1 MKGFQK
7 KDHVVAIVPAAGL
20 GKRFGPGKNKS
31 LQTLGGK
38 PVVIW
43 SLEALES
50 VLEIVEII
58 PVLKAEDMEQGQQ
71 LFEKYNLSKIKRIA
85 AGGKERQDSVYN
97 GLKLIDDDSCFVL
110 IHDGVRP
117 LIEKELIENAINVLI
132 NPSSPPLVKG
142 DQVGFNGFDGVILGV
157 PLKDTIKEARD
168 GIIKKT
174 LRRDSLWAIQTPQ
187 VFLYRKLL
195 DAYDQAMK
203 EGLYSTDDSAL
214 VEHYGGKIKV
224 VLGSYRNIK
233 VTTPE
238 DLDIAEFLIKKTA
251 IE

>member
-1 MKGFQK
+1 MKGLQK
-7 KDHVVAIVPAAGL
+7 KDRVVAVVPAAGL

-50 VLEIVEII
+50 VPEIVEII
-58 PVLKAEDMEQGQQ
+58 PVLKAEDMEQGQKI
-71 LFEKYNLSKIKRIA
+71 FEKYNLSKIKRIA

-117 LIEKELIENAINVLI
+117 LIEKELIENAINALI

-142 DQVGFNGFDGVILGV
+142 DKGGCNGFDGVILGV
-157 PLKDTIKEARD
+157 PLKDTIKEAGD

-195 DAYDQAMK
+195 AAYDQAMK

-251 IE
+251 R